1 MLNKLKRAALG
12 AHTPH
17 DKATAASK
25 PVPMPLPA
33 QVRIL
38 MSQHIGAPAKAL
50 VKKGDEVFV
59 GTKIGE
65 AGGFVSANIH
75 SSVSGTVAA
84 VEPFRLSNGRMCDSV
99 VIKTDGKQTVDP
111 AVKAP
116 EVTDKASF
124 LAAVRESGLVG
135 LGGAGFPT
143 DVKLQP
149 KDPVDTLLINASE
162 CEVWLTSDT
171 QEMLECSDD
180 IIRGI
185 EAVLKYTGI
194 PKCVIGIENNKP
206 ECIDLLCQKTK
217 DKPAIEVKPLP
228 SVYGTG
234 AELILIEKCLGREV
248 PHGGLPAAA
257 GAIVMNVTS
266 VSSLGKYLATGM
278 PVVSRVITVDGDA
291 CEKPQNLIVPVGT
304 SYEDVLNTAGLKG
317 GVTLGKVVAGGA
329 MMGPAVRDLS
339 YPTTKTTSGLIMLS
353 EATAQPPQVN
363 PCIRCGRCVEYCPMG
378 LEPVEVNQAYA
389 ARDVQELGKVVAGG
403 AMMGPAVENLSYP
416 TTKTTSGLIMLSA
429 AAAEPPQVNP
439 CIRCGR
445 CVEYCPMGLEPV
457 EVNQAYAAR
466 DVQEL
471 GKLHVDYCF
480 NCGSCTFVCPAKR
493 PCTQMMGLAKAF
505 YLGEIKKGGNK

>member
-1 MLNKLKRAALG
+1 MKKLHGVRL
-12 AHTPH
+12 AHHKNTENC
-17 DKATAASK
+17 AS
-25 PVPMPLPA
+25 VPLPLPKL
-33 QVRIL
+33 VRIP
-38 MSQHIGAPAKAL
+38 MSMHIGAPCTPAVKPRDTVL
-50 VKKGDEVFV
+50 VGQ
-59 GTKIGE
+59 KIGDTD
-65 AGGFVSANIH
+65 AFMAAPIH
-75 SSVSGTVAA
+75 SGVSGTVKAISTY
-84 VEPFRLSNGRMCDSV
+84 RMSNGRTCPMV
-99 VIKTDGKQTVDP
+99 EIETDGQQTVCPDVCP
-111 AVKAP
+111 P
-116 EVTDKASF
+116 TVTDKESF
-124 LAAVRESGLVG
+124 LKAVRESGLVG

-171 QEMLECSDD
+171 QEMLNCADD
-180 IIRGI
+180 IVRGI

-389 ARDVQELGKVVAGG
+389 ARDVQELGK
-403 AMMGPAVENLSYP
+403 
-416 TTKTTSGLIMLSA
+416 
-429 AAAEPPQVNP
+429 
-439 CIRCGR
+439 
-445 CVEYCPMGLEPV
+445 
-457 EVNQAYAAR
+457 
-466 DVQEL
+466 
-471 GKLHVDYCF
+471 LHVDYCF

>member
-25 PVPMPLPA
+25 PIPMPLPA

-124 LAAVRESGLVG
+124 LKAVRECGLVG

-149 KDPVDTLLINASE
+149 KQQVDTLLINASE

-171 QEMLECSDD
+171 QEMLNCSDD
-180 IIRGI
+180 IVRGI

-206 ECIDLLCQKTK
+206 ECIDLLCKKTNG
-217 DKPAIEVKPLP
+217 DSTIEVKPLP

-248 PHGGLPAAA
+248 PHGGLPADA

-266 VSSLGKYLATGM
+266 VSTLGKFLKTGV
-278 PVVSRVITVDGDA
+278 PLTTKRVTVEGDA
-291 CEKPQNLIVPVGT
+291 IAKPQNIEVPIGT
-304 SYEDVLNTAGLKG
+304 LYRDVIEACG
-317 GVTLGKVVAGGA
+317 GIKPDVELGKIIFGGPMMGGA
-329 MMGPAVRDLS
+329 SPSAD
-339 YPTTKTTSGLIMLS
+339 YPVLKQNNGLLLFSRKM
-353 EATAQPPQVN
+353 ATLPEPD
-363 PCIRCGRCVEYCPMG
+363 PCIRCGRCIAACPMG
-378 LEPVEVNQAYA
+378 LEPVEI
-389 ARDVQELGKVVAGG
+389 L
-403 AMMGPAVENLSYP
+403 ENF
-416 TTKTTSGLIMLSA
+416 
-429 AAAEPPQVNP
+429 AEKDFDALKA
-439 CIRCGR
+439 R
-445 CVEYCPMGLEPV
+445 CVDLCV
-457 EVNQAYAAR
+457 A
-466 DVQEL
+466 
-471 GKLHVDYCF
+471 
-480 NCGSCTFVCPAKR
+480 CGSCTFACPAKR
-493 PCTQMMGLAKAF
+493 PVAQNMGLAKAW
-505 YLGEIKKGGNK
+505 YMGELRKGGK

>member
-38 MSQHIGAPAKAL
+38 MSQHIGAPAKVL

-84 VEPFRLSNGRMCDSV
+84 VEPFRLSNGRSCDSV
-99 VIKTDGKQTVDP
+99 VIKTDGNQTVDP
-111 AVKAP
+111 AITAP
-116 EVTDKASF
+116 VVTDKASF
-124 LAAVRESGLVG
+124 LAAVRECGLVG

-149 KDPVDTLLINASE
+149 KQPVDTLLINASE

-171 QEMLECSDD
+171 QEMLNCTED
-180 IIRGI
+180 IVRGI
-185 EAVLKYTGI
+185 QAVLEYTGI

-206 ECIDLLCQKTK
+206 ECIDVLCKVTK
-217 DKPAIEVKPLP
+217 EIANIEVKPLP

-248 PHGGLPAAA
+248 PHGGLPADA

-266 VSSLGKYLATGM
+266 VSALGKYLVTGM
-278 PVVSRVITVDGDA
+278 PVVERTITVDGDA
-291 CEKPQNLIVPVGT
+291 CEKPQNIVVPVGT
-304 SYEDVLNTAGLKG
+304 SYEDVINAVGIKG

-329 MMGPAVRDLS
+329 MMGPAVENLA
-339 YPTTKTTSGLIMLS
+339 YPTTKTTSGLILLS
-353 EATAQPPQVN
+353 DIAAKPAPVS

-389 ARDVQELGKVVAGG
+389 ARDVE
-403 AMMGPAVENLSYP
+403 
-416 TTKTTSGLIMLSA
+416 
-429 AAAEPPQVNP
+429 
-439 CIRCGR
+439 
-445 CVEYCPMGLEPV
+445 
-457 EVNQAYAAR
+457 
-466 DVQEL
+466 EL
-471 GKLHVDYCF
+471 GKLHTDYCF
-480 NCGSCTFVCPAKR
+480 NCGSCSFVCPAKR
-493 PCTQMMGLAKAF
+493 PVTQMMSLAKAF

>member
-25 PVPMPLPA
+25 PIPMPLPA

-124 LAAVRESGLVG
+124 LKAVRECGLVG

-149 KDPVDTLLINASE
+149 KQQVDTLLINASE

-171 QEMLECSDD
+171 QEMLNCSDD

-185 EAVLKYTGI
+185 KAVLQYTGI

-206 ECIDLLCQKTK
+206 ECIDLLCKKTNG
-217 DKPAIEVKPLP
+217 DSTIEVKPLP

-248 PHGGLPAAA
+248 PHGGLPADA

-266 VSSLGKYLATGM
+266 VSTWASSGKGCPVKAAFPPLASIWLPVCRWSSAPSPWTAMPAQSPRTSLSPWALPIRTSLILR
-278 PVVSRVITVDGDA
+278 VSRA
-291 CEKPQNLIVPVGT
+291 SWAKWL
-304 SYEDVLNTAGLKG
+304 
-317 GVTLGKVVAGGA
+317 
-329 MMGPAVRDLS
+329 PAV
-339 YPTTKTTSGLIMLS
+339 P
-353 EATAQPPQVN
+353 
-363 PCIRCGRCVEYCPMG
+363 
-378 LEPVEVNQAYA
+378 
-389 ARDVQELGKVVAGG
+389 
-403 AMMGPAVENLSYP
+403 
-416 TTKTTSGLIMLSA
+416 
-429 AAAEPPQVNP
+429 
-439 CIRCGR
+439 
-445 CVEYCPMGLEPV
+445 
-457 EVNQAYAAR
+457 
-466 DVQEL
+466 
-471 GKLHVDYCF
+471 
-480 NCGSCTFVCPAKR
+480 
-493 PCTQMMGLAKAF
+493 
-505 YLGEIKKGGNK
+505 

>member
-38 MSQHIGAPAKAL
+38 MSQHIGAPAKTL

-65 AGGFVSANIH
+65 ASGNVSANIH
-75 SSVSGTVAA
+75 SSVSGTVTA
-84 VEPFRLSNGRMCDSV
+84 VETFRLADGHMCDSV
-99 VIKTDGKQTVDP
+99 VIQTDGNQTKDP
-111 AVKAP
+111 NLAP
-116 EVTDKASF
+116 PTVTDKASF

-149 KDPVDTLLINASE
+149 HNPVDTLLINASE

-171 QEMLECSDD
+171 QEMLNCSDD
-180 IIRGI
+180 IVRGI
-185 EAVLKYTGI
+185 QAVLEYTGI
-194 PKCVIGIENNKP
+194 PKCMIGIENNKP

-217 DKPAIEVKPLP
+217 EIPNIEVKPLP

-234 AELILIEKCLGREV
+234 AELIADNEKCLGREV
-248 PHGGLPAAA
+248 PHGGLPADV
-257 GAIVMNVTS
+257 GTVVMNVTS
-266 VSSLGKYLATGM
+266 VSCLGKYLATGM
-278 PVVSRVITVDGDA
+278 PVVERTITVDGDA
-291 CEKPQNLIVPVGT
+291 CAAPQNLVVPVGT
-304 SYEDVLNTAGLKG
+304 AYEDVLNAAGIKA
-317 GVTLGKVVAGGA
+317 GVV
-329 MMGPAVRDLS
+329 
-339 YPTTKTTSGLIMLS
+339 
-353 EATAQPPQVN
+353 
-363 PCIRCGRCVEYCPMG
+363 
-378 LEPVEVNQAYA
+378 
-389 ARDVQELGKVVAGG
+389 LGKVVAGG

-416 TTKTTSGLIMLSA
+416 TTKTTSGLIMLSDTA
-429 AAAEPPQVNP
+429 AQPAPVQP

-445 CVEYCPMGLEPV
+445 CVEYCPMGLAPV
-457 EVNQAYAAR
+457 EVNGAYAAR
-466 DVQEL
+466 DVKEL
-471 GKLHVDYCF
+471 AKLHVDYCF

-493 PCTQMMGLAKAF
+493 PCTQMMSLAKEY
-505 YLGEIKKGGNK
+505 YLDEIKKGGNK

>member
-25 PVPMPLPA
+25 PIPMPLPA

-124 LAAVRESGLVG
+124 LKAVRECGLVG

-149 KDPVDTLLINASE
+149 KQQVDTLLINASE

-171 QEMLECSDD
+171 QEMLNCSDD

-185 EAVLKYTGI
+185 KAVLQYTGI

-206 ECIDLLCQKTK
+206 ECIDLLCKKTNG
-217 DKPAIEVKPLP
+217 DSTIEVKPLP

-248 PHGGLPAAA
+248 PHGGLPADA

-266 VSSLGKYLATGM
+266 VSTLGKYLATGM

-378 LEPVEVNQAYA
+378 LEPVVIAQDFANKDFA
-389 ARDVQELGKVVAGG
+389 ALKA
-403 AMMGPAVENLSYP
+403 
-416 TTKTTSGLIMLSA
+416 
-429 AAAEPPQVNP
+429 
-439 CIRCGR
+439 R
-445 CVEYCPMGLEPV
+445 CVDLCV
-457 EVNQAYAAR
+457 A
-466 DVQEL
+466 
-471 GKLHVDYCF
+471 
-480 NCGSCTFVCPAKR
+480 CGSCTYACPAKR
-493 PCTQMMGLAKAF
+493 PVSQTMGLAKGWYMAE
-505 YLGEIKKGGNK
+505 LRKGGK

>member
-1 MLNKLKRAALG
+1 MFKLFSAFRKDKVWDFNG
-12 AHTPH
+12 GIHPPEMKTQSNGTPLRQV
-17 DKATAASK
+17 SL
-25 PVPMPLPA
+25 PQRFVIPLK
-33 QVRIL
+33 
-38 MSQHIGAPAKAL
+38 QHIGAEGEL
-50 VKKGDEVFV
+50 CVKVGDRVLRGQPLTRGWGRMLPV
-59 GTKIGE
+59 HAPT
-65 AGGFVSANIH
+65 
-75 SSVSGTVAA
+75 SGTIAAIAPHTTAHPSALAEMSVIIDADGEDRWIERDGWSDYQTRTREALIERIHQFGVA
-84 VEPFRLSNGRMCDSV
+84 
-99 VIKTDGKQTVDP
+99 
-111 AVKAP
+111 
-116 EVTDKASF
+116 
-124 LAAVRESGLVG
+124 G

-149 KDPVDTLLINASE
+149 KQSVDTLLINASE

-185 EAVLKYTGI
+185 KAVLQYTGI
-194 PKCVIGIENNKP
+194 PKCIIGIENNKP
-206 ECIDLLCQKTK
+206 ECIDLLCKKTK
-217 DKPAIEVKPLP
+217 DDSAIEVKPLP

-278 PVVSRVITVDGDA
+278 PVVQRTITVDGDA

-389 ARDVQELGKVVAGG
+389 ARDVQELGK
-403 AMMGPAVENLSYP
+403 
-416 TTKTTSGLIMLSA
+416 
-429 AAAEPPQVNP
+429 
-439 CIRCGR
+439 
-445 CVEYCPMGLEPV
+445 
-457 EVNQAYAAR
+457 
-466 DVQEL
+466 
-471 GKLHVDYCF
+471 LHVDYCF

>member
-124 LAAVRESGLVG
+124 LAAVRECGLVG

-171 QEMLECSDD
+171 QEMLNCADD
-180 IIRGI
+180 IVRGI

-217 DKPAIEVKPLP
+217 DKPAIEVTPLP
-228 SVYGTG
+228 
-234 AELILIEKCLGREV
+234 
-248 PHGGLPAAA
+248 
-257 GAIVMNVTS
+257 
-266 VSSLGKYLATGM
+266 
-278 PVVSRVITVDGDA
+278 SRVITVDGDA

-389 ARDVQELGKVVAGG
+389 ARDVQELGK
-403 AMMGPAVENLSYP
+403 
-416 TTKTTSGLIMLSA
+416 
-429 AAAEPPQVNP
+429 
-439 CIRCGR
+439 
-445 CVEYCPMGLEPV
+445 
-457 EVNQAYAAR
+457 
-466 DVQEL
+466 
-471 GKLHVDYCF
+471 LHVDYCF

>member
-171 QEMLECSDD
+171 QEMLNCADD
-180 IIRGI
+180 IVCGI

-389 ARDVQELGKVVAGG
+389 ARDVQELGK
-403 AMMGPAVENLSYP
+403 
-416 TTKTTSGLIMLSA
+416 
-429 AAAEPPQVNP
+429 
-439 CIRCGR
+439 
-445 CVEYCPMGLEPV
+445 
-457 EVNQAYAAR
+457 
-466 DVQEL
+466 
-471 GKLHVDYCF
+471 LHADYCF
-480 NCGSCTFVCPAKR
+480 NCGSCSFVCPAKR
-493 PCTQMMGLAKAF
+493 PVTQMMSLAKAF

>member
-171 QEMLECSDD
+171 QEMLNCSDD
-180 IIRGI
+180 I
-185 EAVLKYTGI
+185 
-194 PKCVIGIENNKP
+194 
-206 ECIDLLCQKTK
+206 
-217 DKPAIEVKPLP
+217 
-228 SVYGTG
+228 VYGTG

-389 ARDVQELGKVVAGG
+389 ARDVQELGK
-403 AMMGPAVENLSYP
+403 
-416 TTKTTSGLIMLSA
+416 
-429 AAAEPPQVNP
+429 
-439 CIRCGR
+439 
-445 CVEYCPMGLEPV
+445 
-457 EVNQAYAAR
+457 
-466 DVQEL
+466 
-471 GKLHVDYCF
+471 LHVDYCF

>member
-124 LAAVRESGLVG
+124 LAAVRECGLVG

-149 KDPVDTLLINASE
+149 KQTVDTLLINASE

-171 QEMLECSDD
+171 QEMLNCSDD
-180 IIRGI
+180 IVRGI

-206 ECIDLLCQKTK
+206 ECIELLNQKTK
-217 DKPAIEVKPLP
+217 DKPAIEVKALP

-248 PHGGLPAAA
+248 PHGGLPADA

-266 VSSLGKYLATGM
+266 VSTLGKYLATGM
-278 PVVSRVITVDGDA
+278 PVVSLVGYTNVGKSSLMNALCGPSVAEADMLFATLDPTSRKLVLPSGMAVLLVDTVGFVSRLPHNLVEAFKSTLEEAAWSDVIVRVADAGDDQREEQLAVTDEVLDGLDCADIPRLTVYNKCDKPNALNFDPDILLTSAKTGYGLDA
-291 CEKPQNLIVPVGT
+291 LLKKLDELLSDRVHTIR
-304 SYEDVLNTAGLKG
+304 VLL
-317 GVTLGKVVAGGA
+317 
-329 MMGPAVRDLS
+329 PYD
-339 YPTTKTTSGLIMLS
+339 
-353 EATAQPPQVN
+353 
-363 PCIRCGRCVEYCPMG
+363 
-378 LEPVEVNQAYA
+378 
-389 ARDVQELGKVVAGG
+389 
-403 AMMGPAVENLSYP
+403 
-416 TTKTTSGLIMLSA
+416 
-429 AAAEPPQVNP
+429 
-439 CIRCGR
+439 
-445 CVEYCPMGLEPV
+445 
-457 EVNQAYAAR
+457 
-466 DVQEL
+466 
-471 GKLHVDYCF
+471 KL
-480 NCGSCTFVCPAKR
+480 
-493 PCTQMMGLAKAF
+493 GLAAPLRERGSVQVEEYREDGL
-505 YLGEIKKGGNK
+505 YLEGIVKTEDLHCFEGFLV

>member
-1 MLNKLKRAALG
+1 
-12 AHTPH
+12 
-17 DKATAASK
+17 
-25 PVPMPLPA
+25 MPLPSKI
-33 QVRIL
+33 VL
-38 MSQHIGAPAKAL
+38 SMSQHIGAPAAPT
-50 VKKGDEVFV
+50 VKKGDQVYV
-59 GTKIGE
+59 GTVVGK
-65 AGGFVSANIH
+65 AGGFVSSDIH
-75 SSVSGTVAA
+75 SGVSGKVDGITTIIG
-84 VEPFRLSNGRMCDSV
+84 SNGSKQTAV
-99 VIKTDGKQTVDP
+99 VIIPDGEQTPDP
-111 AVKAP
+111 AVAPP
-116 EVTDKASF
+116 EVTDLKSF
-124 LAAVRESGLVG
+124 QDAVRASGLVG

-171 QEMLECSDD
+171 QEMLNCADD
-180 IIRGI
+180 IVRGI

-389 ARDVQELGKVVAGG
+389 ARDVQELGK
-403 AMMGPAVENLSYP
+403 
-416 TTKTTSGLIMLSA
+416 
-429 AAAEPPQVNP
+429 
-439 CIRCGR
+439 
-445 CVEYCPMGLEPV
+445 
-457 EVNQAYAAR
+457 
-466 DVQEL
+466 
-471 GKLHVDYCF
+471 LHVDYCF

>member
-124 LAAVRESGLVG
+124 LAAVRECGLVG

-149 KDPVDTLLINASE
+149 KQSVDTLLINASE

-185 EAVLKYTGI
+185 KAVLQYTGI
-194 PKCVIGIENNKP
+194 PKCIIGIENNKP
-206 ECIDLLCQKTK
+206 ECI
-217 DKPAIEVKPLP
+217 
-228 SVYGTG
+228 G

-248 PHGGLPAAA
+248 PHGGLPADA

-266 VSSLGKYLATGM
+266 VSTLGKYLATGM
-278 PVVSRVITVDGDA
+278 PVVQRTITVDGDA
-291 CEKPQNLIVPVGT
+291 CAKPQNVVVPVGT
-304 SYEDVLNTAGLKG
+304 AYQDILDYVGVKG
-317 GVTLGKVVAGGA
+317 
-329 MMGPAVRDLS
+329 
-339 YPTTKTTSGLIMLS
+339 
-353 EATAQPPQVN
+353 
-363 PCIRCGRCVEYCPMG
+363 
-378 LEPVEVNQAYA
+378 
-389 ARDVQELGKVVAGG
+389 ELGKVVAGG

-416 TTKTTSGLIMLSA
+416 TTKTTSGLILLSKA
-429 AAAEPPQVNP
+429 AAQPAQVNP

-471 GKLHVDYCF
+471 GKLHADYCF
-480 NCGSCTFVCPAKR
+480 NCGSCSFVCPAKR
-493 PCTQMMGLAKAF
+493 PVTQMMSLAKAF